1 MDISLLHFI
10 IKNIISSSGMMI
22 YRLLPTLN
30 KTAAKFIH
38 MFIQV
43 LTILFVIVGLQAVFD
58 SNNQSGFTHL
68 VSLHSWIGMSTVL
81 LFALQV

>member
-1 MDISLLHFI
+1 
-10 IKNIISSSGMMI
+10 MMV

-38 MFIQV
+38 TFIQI

-58 SNNQSGFTHL
+58 SNNQAGFTNL

-81 LFALQV
+81 LFALQVRG